1 MTDTFTVSS
10 DIADAA
16 ERARALRDTL
26 AAHNI
31 AYYVQDAPA
40 VSDAEYDALMRELV
54 AIETAFPEIVSSDS
68 PTQRVGAA
76 PLTAFGT
83 ITHGKQ
89 MLSLGNAFSPD
100 ELREFDKRAKR
111 TLGMAESAP
120 IEYLCELKLDG
131 SAVSLTY
138 EKGMLTQAATRGD
151 GVTGENITQN
161 VRTIRGL
168 PLKLSGDNS
177 RKSPEAISL
186 IPERIEIRGEIF
198 LPHTEFARANADREQ
213 SGEATFA
220 NPRNAAAGSLRQ
232 LDSSVTAKRGLQIYL
247 YALGESRGYAPESQA
262 ELLAQLR
269 RWGLP
274 VNPEATLCTDIESV
288 VAFVEAWDM
297 KKNALGYDT
306 DGVVVKVNDYA
317 LQAELGQVS
326 RAPRWAIAYKYPAMQ
341 VETVVEDIV
350 AQVGGTGALT
360 PLAFLKPVR
369 VGGVEV
375 SRATLHNQD
384 ETDRKDVRVGDT
396 VVVQR
401 AGEVIPEIV
410 RSVPE
415 KRPEG
420 TTRFVI
426 PAVCPS
432 CGAATVR
439 AEGEA
444 VVRCPNAESCPA
456 QFQRRLERFVSRDA
470 LDIAGLGER
479 HIAQLIDAK
488 LVKDAADLFTLTKEN
503 LLPLER
509 MGDKLAD
516 NILAAIGGRK
526 QTTLSRLLYGLAIR
540 HCGDKASSLLAGHF
554 GTLEKI
560 AGASA
565 GDMAAVHEIGNTT
578 AESVAAYF
586 ALAETALLLT
596 KLKSAG
602 VEAAGDD
609 NAPQSDHFAGKT
621 FVFTG
626 SLSRFSREDAEAL
639 VKKHGGR
646 ASGSVSKNTSY
657 LVAGDK
663 VGSKR
668 EKAESLKVSVITEDE
683 FADMLPASE
692 RDVLSDLFADAA
704 NTGEKA
710 D

>member
-1 MTDTFTVSS
+1 MTDTFTIPA
-10 DIADAA
+10 DIATAA
-16 ERARALRDTL
+16 ERARVLRDTL

-31 AYYVQDAPA
+31 AYYVHDAPA

-54 AIETAFPEIVSSDS
+54 ALEEAFPESVTGDS

-89 MLSLGNAFSPD
+89 MLSLGNAFSAD

-111 TLGMAESAP
+111 TLGMTEPAP

-138 EKGMLTQAATRGD
+138 EKGVLTQAATRGD

-168 PLKLSGDNS
+168 PLKLSGDNC
-177 RKSPEAISL
+177 
-186 IPERIEIRGEIF
+186 PERIEIRGEIF
-198 LPHTEFARANADREQ
+198 LPHNEFARANADREQ

-247 YALGESRGYAPESQA
+247 YALGESKGYAPESQA

-274 VNPEATLCTDIESV
+274 VNPEARLCADIDAV
-288 VAFVEAWDM
+288 AAFVAAWDE

-306 DGVVVKVNDYA
+306 DGVVVKVNDYQ

-341 VETVVEDIV
+341 VETIVEDIV

-432 CGAATVR
+432 CGTATVR

-470 LDIAGLGER
+470 
-479 HIAQLIDAK
+479 
-488 LVKDAADLFTLTKEN
+488 
-503 LLPLER
+503 
-509 MGDKLAD
+509 
-516 NILAAIGGRK
+516 
-526 QTTLSRLLYGLAIR
+526 
-540 HCGDKASSLLAGHF
+540 
-554 GTLEKI
+554 
-560 AGASA
+560 
-565 GDMAAVHEIGNTT
+565 
-578 AESVAAYF
+578 
-586 ALAETALLLT
+586 
-596 KLKSAG
+596 
-602 VEAAGDD
+602 
-609 NAPQSDHFAGKT
+609 
-621 FVFTG
+621 
-626 SLSRFSREDAEAL
+626 
-639 VKKHGGR
+639 
-646 ASGSVSKNTSY
+646 
-657 LVAGDK
+657 
-663 VGSKR
+663 
-668 EKAESLKVSVITEDE
+668 
-683 FADMLPASE
+683 
-692 RDVLSDLFADAA
+692 
-704 NTGEKA
+704 
-710 D
+710 